1 VTPKSTKYSPKIGSD
16 AKAGMKNLCLHLMSK
31 KSSMMP
37 RMMTVARVPYANP
50 YDASLVCQNILL
62 HVSKCQTHLLER
74 KAVQESSCLDFLG
87 FEYDIL
93 VAAP

>member
-1 VTPKSTKYSPKIGSD
+1 MGSD

-50 YDASLVCQNILL
+50 YDASLICQNILPDT
-62 HVSKCQTHLLER
+62 SKHWTYLLER
-74 KAVQESSCLDFLG
+74 EAVQESSCLDFLG